1 MIPRLRMLFWEQMRT
16 AGLLCF
22 VIAIFTLL
30 LQTSV
35 FGDLMWRQTLF
46 QDAVQDARLA
56 TFWALLLAAAVLLVR
71 QDGHAHLA
79 LDFEPRLLHLPTK
92 TVPVLIIV
100 LSARVL
106 FLFLLGLVLMI
117 TYRLFFGQPME
128 LRYLVVTLHVY
139 ACAQA
144 LLWVRHSITGLS
156 YSVPLGILGMSGV
169 LVFFGMEPNTLSEI
183 AEKAKDWFTYPPS
196 LLLTL
201 PGALALALRGIVWQR
216 RDERHGLPSANEALI
231 RLHEIWSVRVYT
243 FESPLEAQLWFEQR
257 RMGRLLPALTLLFSL
272 VFALLFT
279 VLPNLAFDSHT
290 RYWYAP
296 FAGLLAAA
304 VICGRIGLRPRSRFP
319 FHRPQTATM
328 AALSILLIQL
338 RGLFFCF
345 LLVSALS
352 ILGMLLSGYDG
363 VLMVQMLRM
372 GDLDWIG
379 AADLVLRPAFAVT
392 LIAWALL
399 WISTLPFL
407 LPTLAVFITFFIIPD
422 ISYRYN
428 LGWEP
433 VQRIEDFLSD
443 KGVMLPII
451 CLVFYIAGLTLVL
464 VLKKGL
470 YAPRHLFWGFILLQ
484 NITLALLAS
493 TPYLGAHFFAVLAC
507 LTIAA
512 MILLPLTATP
522 LSILYYRLKA

>member
-1 MIPRLRMLFWEQMRT
+1 MKPRYRALIWEQSRT
-16 AGLLCF
+16 AGVLCF
-22 VIAIFTLL
+22 VIVMFTLL
-30 LQTSV
+30 LQASV
-35 FGDLMWRQTLF
+35 FGDLLWQQTLF
-46 QDAVQDARLA
+46 QDAVHTARMA

-79 LDFEPRLLHLPTK
+79 LDFEPRLLHLPAK
-92 TVPVLIIV
+92 TVPVLTIV
-100 LSARVL
+100 FSTRVL
-106 FLFLLGLVLMI
+106 FLFLLGLILMI
-117 TYRLFFGQPME
+117 TYRLFFGQSME
-128 LRYLVVTLHVY
+128 LQYLVVTLHVY

-144 LLWVRHSITGLS
+144 LLWVRHSITGLN
-156 YSVPLGILGMSGV
+156 YTVPLGILGMSGA
-169 LVFFGMEPNTLSEI
+169 LVFFGVEPNTLAEI
-183 AEKAKDWFTYPPS
+183 AEQVWNWFTHPPS

-201 PGALALALRGIVWQR
+201 PGALVLAARGIVWQR
-216 RDERHGLPSANEALI
+216 RDERHGFPPADEALAW
-231 RLHEIWSVRVYT
+231 LHEIRSVRVYT

-257 RMGRLLPALTLLFSL
+257 RVGRLLPALTLLFSL

-279 VLPNLAFDSHT
+279 VLPNLAFDAHT
-290 RYWYAP
+290 RYLYAP

-304 VICGRIGLRPRSRFP
+304 IICGRIGLRPRSRFP

-345 LLVSALS
+345 LLVSGLS
-352 ILGMLLSGYDG
+352 VLGMLLSGYDG

-379 AADLVLRPAFAVT
+379 TADLVLRPAFAVT

-407 LPTLAVFITFFIIPD
+407 LPTLAVFIAFFIIPD
-422 ISYRYN
+422 ISYRYS
-428 LGWEP
+428 LGWEH
-433 VQRIEDFLSD
+433 VQKIEDYLMD
-443 KGVMLPII
+443 KGFMLPII

-484 NITLALLAS
+484 SISLVLLAS
-493 TPYLGAHFFAVLAC
+493 TPYLGTHFFAVLAC

-512 MILLPLTATP
+512 MILLPLTAAP
-522 LSILYYRLKA
+522 LSILHYRLKA